1 MSTNPYDIVIQIHL
15 KDSKG
20 LHSKQLLQAPD
31 TLETSLYAS
40 DRQDVERASE
50 KLKIPPIAR
59 DACLERLRKYRN
71 DRLLLT
77 GASNGSV
84 ELFGVVAGVSY
95 FVLQKTIG
103 ETFKEGYKET
113 EVHNNL
119 KDFFRR
125 VVDEK
130 ALFISENLRRVFA
143 NRKKQAIIKMIPSE
157 KKEPNRIIID
167 IHGKP
172 IKGEDI
178 VHSLGEELDGMNK
191 K

>member
-157 KKEPNRIIID
+157 KKEPNRIIIRPFQPNF
-167 IHGKP
+167 KP
-172 IKGEDI
+172 RYS
-178 VHSLGEELDGMNK
+178 VVSSRFFY
-191 K
+191 